1 MTKQEYSKQSREM
14 VSAVGPWTIGS
25 RAPLFDIPKDWNP
38 FRPGRKHE
46 EWNDGF
52 DATNESLDAMHNTVI
67 LKNDNQTR

>member
-1 MTKQEYSKQSREM
+1 MTKQEYAKQSREM
-14 VSAVGPWTIGS
+14 ESAVGPWTIGS

-52 DATNESLDAMHNTVI
+52 DATNESLDAMHNEEVSRAAEA
-67 LKNDNQTR
+67 DG